1 MRYVF
6 DASFLTHYAPIDAQ
20 HGKLF
25 DMVNELGDLISGKTS
40 DADLKKE
47 LDFLSDYTIKHFFD
61 EEKLTKKYNYSKFEK
76 HQKSHEAFKA
86 EVTRLCHQLIMEG
99 MSQKLLLEVQKKVG
113 SWLVDHIKGED
124 LDWARELKRTHP
136 DLFVEKSS
144 SPVPVTDTLTASARD
159 ITAGGKPGSSK
170 SAVTGPSRDNSKAVT
185 VKKDEG
191 LIANPPLN
199 PPGPP
204 RPAVPSRPPSPKEAV
219 PEEGVKQ
226 GGILL
231 IKITATASLFVLAA
245 VLISLFLAAKAFA
258 FPLLAAAAL
267 VLASAA
273 GQFFVFKSLFGSP
286 VVKMSSLLE
295 KAEKGDLFL
304 ELKIPGHDDMGKLA
318 SLFNGMLKN
327 FKDLVITIQDQG
339 ENLED
344 MGAELTAHS
353 KESAGAV
360 NEIREA
366 IQNIKERTIRQSAS
380 VKETNS
386 AMGKI
391 TGNINRLNGE
401 VEEQS
406 ESVSQS
412 SAAVEE
418 MLANIESVTKIC
430 QNNTVNVERLA
441 EASEVGKLG
450 LEEVVQDIQ
459 GIARQSEGLLEIN
472 EVMENIAS
480 QTNLLSMNAAIE
492 AAHAGDAGKGFAVV
506 SDEIRKLAEN
516 SSEQSKTISDVLKKI
531 KNEITKMQNATD
543 AVLAKF
549 EAMDS
554 GVKTVAAQEEQI
566 RGAMEE
572 QSAGSRQILLAI
584 GTLNEITRKVKAGAA
599 EMLSDSVEIIGEGKN
614 LEQATADINARVEEI
629 AGRIDGVNSSIGR
642 LNELNGKNK
651 KNLSA
656 LSASVSRFSVARQ
669 YFVWDSSIATEVP
682 LIDQRHKRLFE
693 AINRLVDAC
702 AQGIGRAELKKS
714 LDFLMDYTVK
724 HFDEEEKIQREYN
737 YPDYPAHRKVHEA
750 FKENV
755 RSLSRDLIAKGV
767 SEELIQRVKTEA
779 GDWLLK
785 HITIMD
791 LKLGKFIKEADAGR
805 AAGQTGS
812 K

>member
-25 DMVNELGDLISGKTS
+25 DMVNELGDSISGKTS
-40 DADLKKE
+40 GEDLKKE

-61 EEKLTKKYNYSKFEK
+61 EEKLTKKYNYSKFAA
-76 HQKSHEAFKA
+76 HQKNHEAFKA
-86 EVTRLCHQLIMEG
+86 EVKRLCHQLILEG
-99 MSQKLLLEVQKKVG
+99 MSQELLVEVQKKVG
-113 SWLVDHIKGED
+113 NWLVDHIKGED

-136 DLFVEKSS
+136 DLFAEKSS
-144 SPVPVTDTLTASARD
+144 SSAPVSGTFTASARD
-159 ITAGGKPGSSK
+159 VTAGGKPGSSK
-170 SAVTGPSRDNSKAVT
+170 SAVTGPSRDDSRAVT
-185 VKKDEG
+185 VKEDKG
-191 LIANPPLN
+191 PIVPPPVT

-204 RPAVPSRPPSPKEAV
+204 RPPAPSRPSGPKEAA
-219 PEEGVKQ
+219 PAEEVKQ

-231 IKITATASLFVLAA
+231 VKVTATASFFVLAA
-245 VLISLFLAAKAFA
+245 VLVSLFLAAKAFA
-258 FPLLAAAAL
+258 FPLLLLAAAAL

-273 GQFFVFKSLFGSP
+273 GQFFIFKFLFGSP
-286 VVKMSSLLE
+286 VAKMSSLLA
-295 KAEKGDLFL
+295 KAEKGDLSR
-304 ELKIPGHDDMGKLA
+304 ELKITGHDDMGKLA
-318 SLFNGMLKN
+318 SLFNGVLKN

-353 KESAGAV
+353 KESVGAI
-360 NEIREA
+360 NEIQKA

-380 VKETNS
+380 VKETNFT
-386 AMGKI
+386 MGKI

-459 GIARQSEGLLEIN
+459 GIAKQSEGLLEIN

-492 AAHAGDAGKGFAVV
+492 AAHAGEAGKGFAVV
-506 SDEIRKLAEN
+506 ADEIRKLAEN

-543 AVLAKF
+543 AVLGKF

-584 GTLNEITRKVKAGAA
+584 GTLNEITRKVKSGAA
-599 EMLSDSVEIIGEGKN
+599 EMLSDSVEIIEEGKN
-614 LEQATADINARVEEI
+614 LEQATADINARIEEI
-629 AGRIDGVNSSIGR
+629 AGRIDGVNSSVGR
-642 LNELNGKNK
+642 LDELNGKNK

-656 LSASVSRFSVARQ
+656 LSESVSRFSVARQ
-669 YFVWDSSIATEVP
+669 YFVWDSSIATEIP

-702 AQGIGRAELKKS
+702 AQGIGQTELKKS
-714 LDFLMDYTVK
+714 LDFLMAYTVK

-737 YPDYPAHRKVHEA
+737 YPDYSSHRKIHEA
-750 FKENV
+750 FKETV
-755 RSLSRDLIAKGV
+755 RSLSRDLVAKGV

-785 HITIMD
+785 HITVMD
-791 LKLGKFIKEADAGR
+791 LKLSKFIKEAEAGR
-805 AAGQTGS
+805 TLGGS
-812 K
+812 